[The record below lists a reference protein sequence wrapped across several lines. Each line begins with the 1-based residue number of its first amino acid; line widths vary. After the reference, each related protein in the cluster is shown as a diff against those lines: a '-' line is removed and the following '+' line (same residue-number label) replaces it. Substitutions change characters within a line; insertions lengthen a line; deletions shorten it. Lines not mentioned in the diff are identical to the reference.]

1 MKSQMHQSGL
11 TCREFAGVLRTMAK
25 AVKGS
30 SGGVKVDAQ
39 RTSELKKRW
48 TEYLRTNRLKTT
60 GQREAI
66 VDEFLRSH
74 GHVSID
80 EVLTRVRKRHS
91 RVGHATV
98 YRTLKLL
105 TESELAEPRHF
116 DDGQTRYEVKDQHHH
131 DHLICM
137 KCGLILEFEDEEI
150 EKLQELDAQRLG
162 GFKIMRHKLELYGL
176 CPKAQGIP
184 NGSCPKDDK

>member
-1 MKSQMHQSGL
+1 MKSQIHQFGL
-11 TCREFAGVLRTMAK
+11 TCLEFAGVLRTMGKAAK
-25 AVKGS
+25 G
-30 SGGVKVDAQ
+30 SGGVIKVDAQ
-39 RTSELKKRW
+39 PTSELKKRW

-150 EKLQELDAQRLG
+150 EKLQDLDAQRLG